1 MALPALVRRGLNGSS
16 VEQVEIIPPPVAP
29 VDAIGGVHD
38 FWNSASCGEELYLR
52 NRDKAGYLAQSRRRY
67 ELEPFIPEF
76 ANAAKTRDRDVLE
89 IGVGLG
95 ADHQLFAEAGSRLT
109 GIDLTER
116 AIDHVRH
123 RFEAFGLHSD
133 LRVANAERLPFPDQS
148 FDLVYSWGVLHH
160 TPDTM
165 RSVSEAARV
174 LRPGGRARV
183 MIYHR
188 RSLVGLMLWCR
199 YALLAGRP
207 WRSVNTIFAS
217 HMESPGTKA
226 YSVAEA
232 RDLFR
237 AFASVTIHTL
247 LTHGDLLES
256 DVGQRHRGRL
266 LSIAKQVWPRAL
278 LRAACPGRG
287 LYMLIEATK

>member
-1 MALPALVRRGLNGSS
+1 MN
-16 VEQVEIIPPPVAP
+16 PPPVAA
-29 VDAIGGVHD
+29 VDAIRGVHD
-38 FWNSASCGEELYLR
+38 FWNASSCGEDLYLR

-67 ELEPFIPEF
+67 ELEPFIPTF
-76 ANAAKTRDRDVLE
+76 ANAAETRDRDVLE

-116 AIDHVRH
+116 AIDHVRR
-123 RFEAFGLHSD
+123 RFEVFGLRSD

-160 TPDTM
+160 TPDTV
-165 RSVSEAARV
+165 RAVGEVWRV
-174 LRPGGRARV
+174 LRPRGRGTV

-188 RSLVGLMLWCR
+188 PSLVGFMLWCR

-207 WRSVNTIFAS
+207 WRSLNTIFAN

-237 AFASVTIHTL
+237 DFASVTIRTE

-256 DVGQRHRGRL
+256 DVGQRHRGRM
-266 LSIAKQVWPRAL
+266 LSLPKQVWPRAL

-287 LYMLIEATK
+287 LYLLIEATK

>member
-1 MALPALVRRGLNGSS
+1 M
-16 VEQVEIIPPPVAP
+16 
-29 VDAIGGVHD
+29 
-38 FWNSASCGEELYLR
+38 
-52 NRDKAGYLAQSRRRY
+52 
-67 ELEPFIPEF
+67 
-76 ANAAKTRDRDVLE
+76 LE

-116 AIDHVRH
+116 AIDHVRR
-123 RFEAFGLHSD
+123 RFEAFGLQSD

-148 FDLVYSWGVLHH
+148 STSC
-160 TPDTM
+160 TPGACCITPPT
-165 RSVSEAARV
+165 RRAPCARPGAV
-174 LRPGGRARV
+174 LRPGRQARV

-188 RSLVGLMLWCR
+188 HSLVGFMLWVR

-207 WRSVNTIFAS
+207 WRSLNDIFAN

-232 RDLFR
+232 RELFSD
-237 AFASVTIHTL
+237 FASVTIRTV

-266 LSIAKQVWPRAL
+266 LSTGEADLAASA
-278 LRAACPGRG
+278 AACGVPGRG